1 MHEEAAVAAWR
12 LHVFNWL
19 MLAGAG
25 VTLGVTL
32 LLADLTITAGS
43 IWIGAGFVGIY
54 GAFAWLNARVRA
66 RKDPQVVFVLGGF
79 AQIVLITLIM
89 TPFTY
94 IAAAANLPMQDQ
106 LLRSLDRALGLDWQA
121 YVAFVHGYPVLAT
134 WVDFGYTMI
143 KWPLFIIPVALAAGH
158 RYLRLQQYTLAF
170 LLALIVAAAVSAF
183 VPALGTYHEFG
194 LSIRDFPLFR
204 PGAYESHLVDFPL
217 IRDGSMR
224 ALDLGAMTGI
234 VTFPSFHAASA
245 AIYLWALWPV
255 KLLRPVAILANVAMI
270 AATPAVGGHYFVDV
284 VAGLALAAASIAVAV
299 RICRAVLAR
308 AKDPAAAFDAQ
319 AVTAA

>member
-1 MHEEAAVAAWR
+1 MHDEAAAAAWR

-19 MLAGAG
+19 MLAVAGA
-25 VTLGVTL
+25 TLCVTL
-32 LLADLTITAGS
+32 LLANLTITAGS

-54 GAFAWLNARVRA
+54 GGFAWLNAKLRA

-94 IAAAANLPMQDQ
+94 VAATANMPLQDQ
-106 LLRSLDRALGLDWQA
+106 WLRSLDEALGLDWPA
-121 YVAFVHGYPVLAT
+121 YVAFVHGHPVLAT
-134 WVDFGYTMI
+134 WIDFGYTMI

-170 LLALIVAAAVSAF
+170 LLALIVATVVSAF
-183 VPALGTYHEFG
+183 VPALGAYHEFG
-194 LSIRDFPLFR
+194 FSIKDFPHFK
-204 PGAYESHLVDFPL
+204 PGAFESHLVDFPL
-217 IRDGSMR
+217 IRDGTMR
-224 ALDLGAMTGI
+224 ALSLDTMTGI

-255 KLLRPVAILANVAMI
+255 RLLRPIAILANVAMI
-270 AATPAVGGHYFVDV
+270 AATPTVGGHYFVDII
-284 VAGLALAAASIAVAV
+284 AGLALAAASVAVAD

-308 AKDPAAAFDAQ
+308 ARRPAGLDAQ
-319 AVTAA
+319 AVPAA